1 MEGRRR
7 PRKEDRRR
15 HVKTLRLN
23 DEEQYF
29 LSYIFRK
36 EGTNEADA
44 LRKSVTFLYKLNK
57 NDVQFV

>member
-7 PRKEDRRR
+7 PRKEDGRR

-23 DEEQYF
+23 DEERYF
-29 LSYIFRK
+29 LSYICRK
-36 EGTNEADA
+36 EGISEADA
-44 LRKSVTFLYKLNK
+44 LRRAMTFLYKLDK